1 MECRKVRTT
10 VLLSCTISP
19 LMPIKPPR
27 LHMVR
32 EITCLLTSF
41 QGKPKNTLGKLT
53 RNRPTFVRR
62 WETSHR
68 IKEVTSIGTI
78 ESRAELLQT
87 SAAPFHRFNDSHVR
101 QKSRILAASPI
112 VFAT

>member
-10 VLLSCTISP
+10 VLLNCTISL

-32 EITCLLTSF
+32 EITYLLTSF

-62 WETSHR
+62 WDKPPNQRSNFYR
-68 IKEVTSIGTI
+68 
-78 ESRAELLQT
+78 
-87 SAAPFHRFNDSHVR
+87 ND
-101 QKSRILAASPI
+101 
-112 VFAT
+112 